1 MPVRIDSQ
9 IVSKETG
16 PEDAYNNQLL
26 SSKIQ
31 RQSDLEIP
39 RDNIIWQA
47 FSEWRGARL
56 HFQF

>member
-1 MPVRIDSQ
+1 MPVRIESQ

-31 RQSDLEIP
+31 RQSDFEIP
-39 RDNIIWQA
+39 RNNIIWQA
-47 FSEWRGARL
+47 FSVERG
-56 HFQF
+56 